1 MTKKYVEF
9 PKTILSLAN
18 ELKKICDDYFNKT
31 LSLKELE
38 ELLVFYKDNN
48 TNKLLKDNRLN
59 PTVKLKVG
67 KTRAELI
74 NKVLELEG

>member
-9 PKTILSLAN
+9 PKTILSLAT

-31 LSLKELE
+31 IALKELE
-38 ELLVFYKDNN
+38 ELLLFYKTNN
-48 TNKLLKDNRLN
+48 ATKLLKNNMLN
-59 PTVKLKVG
+59 PTIRGRVG

-74 NKVLELEG
+74 NKVLGLEG